1 MAERHIA
8 KGHHVVP
15 RTDGRWSVRQTGAS
29 RASRVFTTQA
39 DAVSYARAQAQKES
53 GELYIH
59 RQDGTVRSRDSYGQD
74 PAPYRAAR

>member
-1 MAERHIA
+1 MAGRHMA
-8 KGHHVVP
+8 KAHHVVP
-15 RTDGRWSVRQTGAS
+15 RIDGRWSVRQTGAS

-59 RQDGTVRSRDSYGQD
+59 RQDGTVRSRDSYGREASPCRD
-74 PAPYRAAR
+74 VR